1 MDTFQ
6 VHVIHV
12 GASWSH
18 HAAAETEKNH
28 QGTMYICYL
37 YTSNGRPELESR
49 ITNQEEINIRT
60 ENCDK

>member
-37 YTSNGRPELESR
+37 YTSNGQPESR
-49 ITNQEEINIRT
+49 IKKRLIFELKTVIND
-60 ENCDK
+60 C